1 MSESSFRVLYPFE
14 IARRP
19 SLEPEVRRAILAR
32 WSSNL
37 GQAPCG
43 TGRAANQT
51 GDRRNQRP
59 VRRHRQP
66 SGSCPQ
72 WLESGR

>member
-1 MSESSFRVLYPFE
+1 MSETFSSIPYPFE

-37 GQAPCG
+37 HKVSDSARP
-43 TGRAANQT
+43 
-51 GDRRNQRP
+51 GDPSDQRP
-59 VRRHRQP
+59 GLVRQTVT
-66 SGSCPQ
+66 
-72 WLESGR
+72 LAKAF